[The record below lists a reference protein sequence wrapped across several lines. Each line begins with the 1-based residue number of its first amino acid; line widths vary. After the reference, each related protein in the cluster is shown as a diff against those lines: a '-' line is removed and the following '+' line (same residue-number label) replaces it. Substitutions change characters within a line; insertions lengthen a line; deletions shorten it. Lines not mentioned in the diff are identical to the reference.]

1 MLDCFA
7 EHMVKKVPT
16 SQEKTKKILIC
27 FLSAILVVATAA
39 IAVITKF
46 MIILIVTCAIIYG
59 TYYLLSGMNI
69 EYEYIFTN
77 GEIDIDK
84 IIAKRKRVHLVT
96 IKTEQFEK
104 FDKWDDSIPDREN
117 ATLILCSDNTNK
129 NVYYADLTADEIGK
143 ARLIFNPSEE
153 IISCIEKYL
162 PPALRHKNGNIES

>member
-27 FLSAILVVATAA
+27 VLSVILVAAIAA
-39 IAVITKF
+39 IAVMTKF
-46 MIILIVTCAIIYG
+46 MIILILACAIIYG

-96 IKTEQFEK
+96 IKT
-104 FDKWDDSIPDREN
+104 
-117 ATLILCSDNTNK
+117 
-129 NVYYADLTADEIGK
+129 
-143 ARLIFNPSEE
+143 
-153 IISCIEKYL
+153 
-162 PPALRHKNGNIES
+162 